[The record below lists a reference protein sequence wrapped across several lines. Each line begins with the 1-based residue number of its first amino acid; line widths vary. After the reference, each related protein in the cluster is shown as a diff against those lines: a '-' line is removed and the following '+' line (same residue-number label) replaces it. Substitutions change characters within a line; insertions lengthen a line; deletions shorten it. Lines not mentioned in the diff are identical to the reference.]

1 MRGRATGVVLD
12 IQMIIVQSDK
22 PALPPERLALSLLLW
37 VAALIA
43 VMTAMRC
50 VFASVL
56 DLRTDEVY
64 YWTWSK
70 ESALSFLDH
79 PPMIAWFIRLGTS
92 IFGDTNFGV
101 RFAGLLAMPISQ
113 LLLADIVRRV
123 THDVRAAMLAVLM
136 MEAALYYGL
145 LMAKIAPD
153 IALIPFELAMVWSLV
168 RLAENG
174 DARWW
179 LAAGVFGGLSLLSKL
194 TALMLIPAI
203 AAFILVPDWRWRWL
217 RSPYPWSAALIAVA
231 VLSPVLIWNGMHDWA
246 SFRFQFV
253 RATAAHDFTL
263 RTLGDYI
270 GLQFGQVGPILL
282 PVVLF
287 AVGITAWRGYRHRDP
302 IAVLLSTAVLVPFG
316 YFLWKSL
323 TLRVGDTWPM
333 FIWPLGFAAAA
344 IDIAMRRRE
353 NWSAWMVKW
362 STFWAN
368 AAIASGL
375 CLVVAVFLYYTVSS
389 WNFIG
394 KTDPIGGEA
403 GFAEVA
409 SRAESEM
416 QNSGATWIATID
428 YRVYAMLRW
437 HLKDRVPV
445 IQINERSR
453 FLGFRDPGLDR
464 IAGHAGLYVAREPD
478 DASILTSTAAVLTPL
493 GQVQRTWRGRVM
505 DTYVLEKLTGWTP
518 DLSPPPDSPLY
529 KWRQLAEG
537 RAVCRRL
544 GICFNAGESDCL
556 LTDHDLIRKSVPTF
570 RDHAL
575 ALADAAR

>member
-1 MRGRATGVVLD
+1 MRGRATGVILD
-12 IQMIIVQSDK
+12 IQMTIAQSDK
-22 PALPPERLALSLLLW
+22 PALPPERPALSSLLW

-50 VFASVL
+50 VFAGTL
-56 DLRTDEVY
+56 DLRTDEAY

-79 PPMIAWFIRLGTS
+79 PPMIAWFIRFGTA

-123 THDVRAAMLAVLM
+123 THDIRAAMLAVLM

-145 LMAKIAPD
+145 LMAKVAPD

-168 RLAENG
+168 RLTESG

-217 RSPYPWSAALIAVA
+217 RSPYPWTAALIAVA
-231 VLSPVLIWNGMHDWA
+231 VFSPVLIWNGMHDGA
-246 SFRFQFV
+246 SFMFQFV
-253 RATAAHDFTL
+253 LATSAHDLTL

-287 AVGITAWRGYRHRDP
+287 AVGVTAWRGYRHRDP
-302 IAVLLSTAVLVPFG
+302 VAVLLSTAVLVPFG

-353 NWSAWMVKW
+353 NWPAWMLKW

-368 AAIASGL
+368 AAIVSGL
-375 CLVVAVFLYYTVSS
+375 CLVVAIFLYYTVSP

-403 GFAEVA
+403 GFAQVA

-416 QNSGATWIATID
+416 QNSGATWIATVD
-428 YRVYAMLRW
+428 YRVYGMLRW
-437 HLKDRVPV
+437 YLRDRVPV

-453 FLGFRDPGLDR
+453 FLGFRDPGCDM

-478 DASILTSTAAVLTPL
+478 YASILASTAAVLTPL

-518 DLSPPPDSPLY
+518 DLSPPPASPFY

-537 RAVCRRL
+537 GAVYRL
-544 GICFNAGESDCL
+544 GSISTGANQ
-556 LTDHDLIRKSVPTF
+556 T
-570 RDHAL
+570 L
-575 ALADAAR
+575 AASL